1 MLVFTV
7 VFYANAYPLL
17 VKRADG
23 NCSSNGAI
31 LATTRDALMHTR
43 YSSPKCL
50 RISREVFQLIAIF
63 IIRPTCI
70 VGRPFSGII
79 RLRPVM
85 VRGRGESNLSEN
97 LGMFGPLYPNSPCGP
112 YPYWDWDEQGLAHVC
127 CTVVCGALL
136 SWAEGRMCMH

>member
-1 MLVFTV
+1 MKPPLLITSSLWY
-7 VFYANAYPLL
+7 FYANAYLLL

-50 RISREVFQLIAIF
+50 RISREVFQRIAIF

-85 VRGRGESNLSEN
+85 VRGRGESNLSVPKVRFRPPLS
-97 LGMFGPLYPNSPCGP
+97 LGPIA
-112 YPYWDWDEQGLAHVC
+112 YWD
-127 CTVVCGALL
+127 
-136 SWAEGRMCMH
+136 